1 MDDALPEPAPVADE
15 ELTALLA
22 PLAGLEQRPVGEHPA
37 AYEQVH
43 GRLRAV
49 LAGEPV
55 AGDAAPHA

>member
-1 MDDALPEPAPVADE
+1 MDDALPEPDPVVDE
-15 ELTALLA
+15 ELDALLA
-22 PLAGLEQRPVGEHPA
+22 PLGGLEERPVGEHPA

-55 AGDAAPHA
+55 TGDTAPPA